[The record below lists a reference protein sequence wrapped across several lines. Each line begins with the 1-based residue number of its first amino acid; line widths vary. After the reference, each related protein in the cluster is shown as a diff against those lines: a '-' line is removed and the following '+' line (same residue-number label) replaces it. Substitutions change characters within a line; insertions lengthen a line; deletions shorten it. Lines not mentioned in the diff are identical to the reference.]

1 MILLVYFS
9 IKIYVNENKSR
20 LFKVIVCMI
29 FVIYSY
35 FNVYQMIKIKN
46 KFDCKK
52 KYINKKLIIKRKE
65 KKKIIF
71 YLRY

>member
-9 IKIYVNENKSR
+9 IKIYVNENKSS

-35 FNVYQMIKIKN
+35 FKVYQMIKIK
-46 KFDCKK
+46 
-52 KYINKKLIIKRKE
+52 IKLIVR
-65 KKKIIF
+65 KII
-71 YLRY
+71 LIKN